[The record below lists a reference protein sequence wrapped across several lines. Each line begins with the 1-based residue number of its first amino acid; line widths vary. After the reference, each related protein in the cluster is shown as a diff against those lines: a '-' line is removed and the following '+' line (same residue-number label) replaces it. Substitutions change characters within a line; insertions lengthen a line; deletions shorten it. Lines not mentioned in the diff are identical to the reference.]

1 MVIIDKI
8 SELLMQ
14 KNKAQKELTDYLGLD
29 KSTFSA
35 WKSGKSKSYN
45 RYLKEISLFFNIS
58 ISELVGTNL
67 NGDNE
72 LSNVYF
78 SFAKKAQDNGIAPE
92 DIELAINMIL
102 KLKDKNNK
110 EE

>member
-1 MVIIDKI
+1 MEIIDKI
-8 SELLMQ
+8 SELLLL
-14 KNKAQKELTDYLGLD
+14 KNKTQKELTDYLGLD

-45 RYLKEISLFFNIS
+45 RYLKEIALFLDTSVN
-58 ISELVGTNL
+58 ELVGVQTNS
-67 NGDNE
+67 DRE

-78 SFAKKAQDNGIAPE
+78 SFAKKAQDNGIPPE